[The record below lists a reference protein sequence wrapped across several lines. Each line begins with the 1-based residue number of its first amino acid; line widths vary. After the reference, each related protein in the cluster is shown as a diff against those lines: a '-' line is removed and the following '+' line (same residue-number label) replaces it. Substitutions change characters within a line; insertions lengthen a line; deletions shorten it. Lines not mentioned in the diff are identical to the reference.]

1 MTGDEMGERD
11 GARLKQPASTSRP
24 LRSPGEGPEQELGEV
39 EGRPRQSGDG
49 ESFKWPLSFPSGLSD
64 GSSSRSAGCSG

>member
-1 MTGDEMGERD
+1 MTGDEMGERE

-24 LRSPGEGPEQELGEV
+24 LRSQEEGPEQEPGEV
-39 EGRPRQSGDG
+39 EGRPQESGDS
-49 ESFKWPLSFPSGLSD
+49 ESFKWPLSSPSGRSD